1 MAKLIEDP
9 KVQALVEKEVAKAVK
24 AETKRCVEAAKSTTA
39 EYVEANPGSKK
50 VLTFLGKAIVAA
62 VKG

>member
-24 AETKRCVEAAKSTTA
+24 AKTKRCVEAVKSTTA
-39 EYVEANPGSKK
+39 AWVEANPGSKK
-50 VLTFLGKAIVAA
+50 ALNGLGKAIVAA